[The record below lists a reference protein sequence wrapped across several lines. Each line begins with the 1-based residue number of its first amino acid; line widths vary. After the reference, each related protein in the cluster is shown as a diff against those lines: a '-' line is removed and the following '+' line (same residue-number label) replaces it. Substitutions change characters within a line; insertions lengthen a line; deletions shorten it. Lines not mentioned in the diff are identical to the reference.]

1 MGDKKDAGTDGT
13 DGLTRRDFI
22 RSSAGVAAGIAA
34 SRAVLGGEGKPDGGE
49 VNIAM
54 IGVGSQGR
62 ILMNSC
68 LRIPGIRFKAIADIW
83 SYSQRYG
90 KGILK
95 KFGHPV
101 NVYADYREMLDKEKD
116 LDAVFVATPDWKHAE
131 HAIAC
136 LRAGKH
142 VYCEKEMSNTL
153 ENCRNMV
160 RAAKE
165 TGKLLQIGHQRRSN
179 PRYLHAGRL
188 ITEKKALGRITHC
201 YGQWNRAQ
209 RLHVGWPKKYAMD
222 AATLERHG
230 YGTMERFRNWRWY
243 RKFSG
248 GPIADLGSHQ
258 VDIYNWFLH
267 AKPVSVMASGGVDYY
282 KEHEWYDN
290 IMAIYEYD
298 TAVGKARAFYQVL
311 NTTSHGGFHEVFMG
325 DKGSL
330 QISEDVR
337 VGFFFPEVVAKKSEE
352 TKWVDDAH
360 KVEQMGKA
368 AITLMVDKTR
378 KQGKRTKK
386 QLAAAAADVSKPA
399 HMPHVENFFDAI
411 RKGTRLTCP
420 SEEAF
425 ETAVPILRTNE
436 AVATGQKIVLTPRDY
451 EV

>member
-1 MGDKKDAGTDGT
+1 MAEDRKDAGADGI
-13 DGLTRRDFI
+13 TRRDFI
-22 RSSAGVAAGIAA
+22 RSSAGAAATIAA
-34 SRAVLGGEGKPDGGE
+34 SRVVLGGEGRPTGGDI
-49 VNIAM
+49 NIAM
-54 IGVGSQGR
+54 VGVGSQGR
-62 ILMNSC
+62 IIMTNSC
-68 LRIPGIRFKAIADIW
+68 LRIPGVRFKAVCDIW
-83 SYSQRYG
+83 GYSQRYA
-90 KGILK
+90 KNVLE

-116 LDAVFVATPDWKHAE
+116 LDAVFVATPDWMHAPI
-131 HAIAC
+131 AIAC

-153 ENCRNMV
+153 EGCRSMV
-160 RAAKE
+160 RAARE

-188 ITEKKALGRITHC
+188 ILEKKALGRITHC

-209 RLHVGWPKKYAMD
+209 RLHVGWPKKDTMD
-222 AATLERHG
+222 EATLKRHG
-230 YGTMERFRNWRWY
+230 YDTMERFRNWRWY

-290 IMAIYEYD
+290 VMAVYEYK
-298 TAVGKARAFYQVL
+298 TSLGTARAFYQVL
-311 NTTSHGGFHEVFMG
+311 NTTSYGGFHEVFMG

-330 QISEDVR
+330 QISEDIR
-337 VGFFFPEVVAKKSEE
+337 VGYFFPEVAAEKKE
-352 TKWVDDAH
+352 WVDDAH
-360 KVEQMGKA
+360 KVKTMNRA
-368 AITLMVDKTR
+368 AIQLNVRKTR
-378 KQGKRTKK
+378 KGGKRSKK

-399 HMPHVENFFDAI
+399 HQPHVENFFNAI

-420 SEEAF
+420 AEEAF
-425 ETAVPILRTNE
+425 ETAVPILRTND
-436 AVATGQKIVLTPRDY
+436 AVATGQKITLTPRDY